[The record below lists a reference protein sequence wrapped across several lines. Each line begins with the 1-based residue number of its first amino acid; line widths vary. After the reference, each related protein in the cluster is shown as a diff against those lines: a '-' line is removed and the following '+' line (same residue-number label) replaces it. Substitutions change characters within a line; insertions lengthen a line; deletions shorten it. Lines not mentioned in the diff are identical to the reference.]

1 MDDFNQNKIY
11 IRVDEE
17 IPSIVNKIKKCAE
30 REITLIIPRNAFILN
45 NVINLKILKKEA
57 EELNKKILVITA
69 DDGAEI
75 KNENI
80 SIESVKYP
88 KRKVVSSIVKN
99 DEFLK
104 LEKYNEAGDLLGKNS
119 ELDRPSFDDKNSEA
133 GIARKKIVMADVVKR
148 EKDLDVEKEIR
159 EFDEKRTYDENLFEK
174 ISVAA
179 DKTREKERF
188 TKSLKTKKRT
198 LTLPSI
204 SSKIAALFIFTSF
217 VAVSLAVAFILPKA
231 DIAISLKTEIAP
243 YDFEFIADESLEKID
258 AANDKIPLQKIE
270 VASEESGTYPA
281 TGKKHMQEM
290 ASGEITVFNE
300 YSSTPQRIVA
310 TTRFLSKEG
319 DKLFRINEAV
329 TIPGFSRVEGV
340 DVPGQ
345 VTIKVYADKPGE
357 GYNIAPTSFSL
368 PGLQGSPK
376 YNSIYA
382 RSTKA
387 MSGGIDKEVLY
398 FSEGDYITAK
408 EKLAKAA
415 REKNEKDFLGKISEE
430 ALLLEDTKKEEDLE
444 VKTNIKAGDV
454 ANDFQMNVKIITSAN
469 LILKADLDE
478 IINEKLASRLPTD
491 KKFLENSRDYQIGKV
506 AIDQDGGVII
516 PARVNQKLIT
526 KIDTENLK
534 KEIAGKSE
542 AELKSYFSNMSGVE
556 STNINL
562 WPFWVKSIPS
572 SHEKINITIDI
583 NDSV

>member
-1 MDDFNQNKIY
+1 MDDLNQNKIY

-17 IPSIVNKIKKCAE
+17 IPSIVNKIKKCAG

-57 EELNKKILVITA
+57 EGLDKNISVITA
-69 DDGAEI
+69 DDGAPI

-80 SIESVKYP
+80 FRESVKYP
-88 KRKVVSSIVKN
+88 KRKAVSSIVKN
-99 DEFLK
+99 NEFSK
-104 LEKYNEAGDLLGKNS
+104 LEKDNEAGDLLGKNS

-133 GIARKKIVMADVVKR
+133 GIAHKKIVMVDVVKKEVR
-148 EKDLDVEKEIR
+148 EPEEKKIFNENS
-159 EFDEKRTYDENLFEK
+159 FEKQQENFEK
-174 ISVAA
+174 ISATD
-179 DKTREKERF
+179 DKAREKERF
-188 TKSLKTKKRT
+188 IKPLKTKKRT
-198 LTLPSI
+198 ITLPSI

-258 AANDKIPLQKIE
+258 AVNSKIPLQKIE
-270 VASEESGTYPA
+270 VASEESETYPA
-281 TGKKHMQEM
+281 TGKKHMQEA

-319 DKLFRINEAV
+319 DKLFRTNEAV

-345 VTIKVYADKPGE
+345 VTIKIYADKPGE
-357 GYNIAPTSFSL
+357 DYNIAPTSFSL

-408 EKLAKAA
+408 EKLLKLAG
-415 REKNEKDFLGKISEE
+415 EKNEKDFLSKISDQSQI
-430 ALLLEDTKKEEDLE
+430 LEDTKKEEE
-444 VKTNIKAGDV
+444 PEINTNVKMGAV
-454 ANDFQMNVKIITSAN
+454 ADNFRMNVKLTTSAN
-469 LILKADLDE
+469 LMLEADLNE
-478 IINEKLASRLPTD
+478 IINEKLTSRLATD
-491 KKFLENSRDYQIGKV
+491 KKFLENGRDYQLGK
-506 AIDQDGGVII
+506 ITTDQDGKVII
-516 PARVNQKLIT
+516 PAHINQKLIT
-526 KIDTENLK
+526 KIDAENLK

-542 AELKSYFSNMSGVE
+542 AELKTYFGNMSGIE
-556 STNINL
+556 SANINL

-572 SHEKINITIDI
+572 SYEKINITIDI
-583 NDSV
+583 NNSM